1 MVRAAV
7 IAVSDW
13 GATPGRAQGFA
24 PLAQSVLRQQGLQVA
39 HAAVVPNRIEAI
51 RSAITEAVDA
61 GARFVLTV
69 GGTGLGP
76 RDVTPEATRPLL
88 AAEIPGIAQALRSQG
103 RGRRDAL
110 LSRGLVGVTRRV
122 PGAALVVNAQGSEQG
137 VRDAVSVVAPLLDA
151 ILAGLDGRHL
161 DD

>member
-13 GATPGRAQGFA
+13 GRAPRRARGFA
-24 PLAQSVLRQQGLQVA
+24 PLAQSVLVSHGLEVVHQT
-39 HAAVVPNRIEAI
+39 VVPTQIEAI
-51 RSAITEAVDA
+51 RSAIGAAVDA

-69 GGTGLGP
+69 GATGVGP

-88 AAEIPGIAQALRSQG
+88 AAQIPGIAQALRSQG
-103 RGRRDAL
+103 RERRDAL

-122 PGAALVVNAQGSEQG
+122 PGAALVVNAQGSEPG
-137 VRDAVSVVAPLLDA
+137 VRDAVAVVAPLLGA
-151 ILAGLDGRHL
+151 ILADLDGRPAT
-161 DD
+161 